1 MAVTKAVS
9 FTQPFYSMQDTKG
22 KVILSLLAGATA
34 GIVAGLLLAPET
46 GDETRS
52 GLKKSASKLGEDLS
66 KLLKTGLDRASS
78 LASDASATGK
88 QQSDRS
94 AADDLLSSM
103 DRPSGPSIS
112 EAGFTHDGDSDYDG
126 IGGDVRHHPGSI
138 H

>member
-1 MAVTKAVS
+1 
-9 FTQPFYSMQDTKG
+9 MQDTKG

-52 GLKKSASKLGEDLS
+52 GLKKSASKFGGDLN
-66 KLLKTGLDRASS
+66 KLLKGGLDRLGS
-78 LASDASATGK
+78 LKPAEPATN
-88 QQSDRS
+88 QQRADRS
-94 AADDLLSSM
+94 AADDLLSSL
-103 DRPSGPSIS
+103 DRPSGPTIS

-126 IGGDVRHHPGSI
+126 IGGDARHTSGSI